1 MSRPALCLVLL
12 AGCAHTPVESAAP
25 SWKLLSATPD
35 ITEIQ
40 FQTTDT
46 LNRATVTDS
55 GARGPFV
62 DLKRAAGR
70 IQGTIRVDLPVDLQA
85 KGNQITGRYAGDNY
99 DLTLMPDG
107 DETRA
112 TGLVRGQPST
122 VWLSPQKIRGT
133 VGECRFDLV
142 WRCGHRAADLR
153 AHGQR
158 DREPAHPRG
167 ARELERSR
175 GGRAAD
181 PGGTA
186 AVSAV
191 PTPVE
196 SAQSGLT
203 REK

>member
-1 MSRPALCLVLL
+1 MRRPALWLVLL
-12 AGCAHTPVESAAP
+12 AGCAHTSVESTVP

-107 DETRA
+107 AETRA

-133 VGECRFDLV
+133 VGECRLDLV
-142 WRCGHRAADLR
+142 WGAGRYTGLRTCGPMANETVSLLVPAALASWSDPEATALLTLLV
-153 AHGQR
+153 
-158 DREPAHPRG
+158 PR
-167 ARELERSR
+167 
-175 GGRAAD
+175 
-181 PGGTA
+181 
-186 AVSAV
+186 
-191 PTPVE
+191 
-196 SAQSGLT
+196 Q
-203 REK
+203 